1 MLYRFTQGTYQ
12 IRLSNFTP
20 EKQREMLNTYFKF
33 TFVREPFE
41 RLLSAYKDK
50 FAKPR
55 ELDREWLEIYGRDI
69 LKTVRPN
76 ASKRAQTELNDITF
90 REFIEYVTKKSSEEG
105 NLEWHWDNYVNI
117 CGMCAVDYDFLG
129 HYETFDRDLA
139 DFKKEASLSPGDA
152 KAFDFQFSKNR
163 SDTAS
168 SMLKYYSQI
177 SLEWIDTLGEIYR
190 PSFEMFG
197 YSFPGP
203 LKSLYEKRGVTV

>member
-20 EKQREMLNTYFKF
+20 EKQREMLNTYFMF

-55 ELDREWLEIYGRDI
+55 ELDREWLEIYGGDI

-90 REFIEYVTKKSSEEG
+90 REFIEYVIKKSSE
-105 NLEWHWDNYVNI
+105 L
-117 CGMCAVDYDFLG
+117 
-129 HYETFDRDLA
+129 
-139 DFKKEASLSPGDA
+139 
-152 KAFDFQFSKNR
+152 KAIWNG
-163 SDTAS
+163 TGII
-168 SMLKYYSQI
+168 M
-177 SLEWIDTLGEIYR
+177 
-190 PSFEMFG
+190 
-197 YSFPGP
+197 
-203 LKSLYEKRGVTV
+203 